1 MLESSFAAVPG
12 VLPEADESE
21 EQMNPATN
29 NRRLGLGIFK
39 FGPKILKKFGK
50 KIIEIGQEILNGKN

>member
-1 MLESSFAAVPG
+1 MRESLFAAVPG

-39 FGPKILKKFGK
+39 FGPKILQQHGK
-50 KIIEIGQEILNGKN
+50 KIIKVGQEILNGKN